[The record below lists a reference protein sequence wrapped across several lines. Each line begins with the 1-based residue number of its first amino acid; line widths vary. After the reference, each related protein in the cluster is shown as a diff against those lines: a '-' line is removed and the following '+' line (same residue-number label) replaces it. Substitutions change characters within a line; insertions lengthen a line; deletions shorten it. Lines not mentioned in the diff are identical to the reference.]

1 MLKFLKKPYPFN
13 DDLRHNT
20 KIIFLISLGLFV
32 FFFLFEPFEIQSLDI
47 KEKIQIVLGI
57 ALATFISL
65 STNLLLLPS
74 ILPKILTSEKWTV
87 KKEIVWNSWILFTI
101 MISYVAYYQI
111 VEISIFDLSITT
123 IFKILLMGLL
133 PISILITIN
142 QERLLRTYKKTAT
155 ELNKKIE
162 EKKSIKDII
171 ITIDSDYQ
179 KDSLTLKIISI
190 LNIRSAGNYIE
201 VYWSEKETVKKQ
213 MIRTSMN
220 KAEELFSK
228 YEFIFK
234 CHRSHLININN
245 IEKIEGNYQG
255 YRVFFKNMNDSIPVS
270 RMYVK
275 KLHDII

>member
-1 MLKFLKKPYPFN
+1 MLKFLKRPYPFN

-20 KIIFLISLGLFV
+20 RIIFLISVGLFV
-32 FFFLFEPFEIQSLDI
+32 FFFLFEPFEIQSLDL
-47 KEKIQIVLGI
+47 KTKIQIVLGI

-65 STNLLLLPS
+65 SINLLLLPS
-74 ILPKILTSEKWTV
+74 ILPQILSSEKWTI
-87 KKEIVWNSWILFTI
+87 KKEILWNLWILFTI

-123 IFKILLMGLL
+123 IFQILLMGLL
-133 PISILITIN
+133 PISVLITIN
-142 QERLLRTYKKTAT
+142 QERLLKTYKKTAD

-162 EKKSIKDII
+162 KKKSIKDII
-171 ITIDSDYQ
+171 VTIDSDYQ
-179 KDSLTLKIISI
+179 KDSLTLKVVSI

-201 VYWSEKETVKKQ
+201 VYWSEKGSVKKQ

-220 KAEELFSK
+220 KAEELLSK

-234 CHRSHLININN
+234 CHRSHLINIHN

-255 YRVFFKNMNDSIPVS
+255 YRVFFKNMDDSIPVS

>member
-1 MLKFLKKPYPFN
+1 MLKFLNKPYPFN

-32 FFFLFEPFEIQSLDI
+32 FFFLFEPFEIQSLDT

-57 ALATFISL
+57 VLATFISL
-65 STNLLLLPS
+65 SINLLLLPS
-74 ILPKILTSEKWTV
+74 ILHKLLTSEKWTV
-87 KKEIVWNSWILFTI
+87 KKEILWNSWILFTI

-123 IFKILLMGLL
+123 IFQILLMGLL

-142 QERLLRTYKKTAT
+142 QERLLRTYKKTAN

-162 EKKSIKDII
+162 EKKSIKNII

-179 KDSLTLKIISI
+179 KDSLTLKLISI

-201 VYWSEKETVKKQ
+201 VFWIEGNSVKKQ

-220 KAEELFSK
+220 KAEVLFEK

-234 CHRSHLININN
+234 CHRSHLINTKN

-255 YRVFFKNMNDSIPVS
+255 YRVFFKNMEDPIPVS
-270 RMYVK
+270 RIYAK
-275 KLHDII
+275 NLHDII

>member
-1 MLKFLKKPYPFN
+1 MLNFLKKPYPFN

-32 FFFLFEPFEIQSLDI
+32 FFFLFEPFEIQSLDT

-57 ALATFISL
+57 VLSTFISL
-65 STNLLLLPS
+65 SINLLLLPS
-74 ILPKILTSEKWTV
+74 ILPKLLTSEKWTV
-87 KKEIVWNSWILFTI
+87 KKEILWNSWILFTI

-111 VEISIFDLSITT
+111 VEINIFDLSITT
-123 IFKILLMGLL
+123 IFQILLMGLL

-142 QERLLRTYKKTAT
+142 QERLLRTYKKTAN

-179 KDSLTLKIISI
+179 KDSLTLKLVSI

-201 VYWSEKETVKKQ
+201 VYWIEGNSVKKQ

-220 KAEELFSK
+220 KAEVLFEK

-234 CHRSHLININN
+234 CHRSHLINTKN

-255 YRVFFKNMNDSIPVS
+255 YRVFFKNMEDPIPVS
-270 RMYVK
+270 RIYAK
-275 KLHDII
+275 NLHDII

>member
-1 MLKFLKKPYPFN
+1 MLKFLNKPYPFN

-32 FFFLFEPFEIQSLDI
+32 FFFLFEPFEIQSLDT

-57 ALATFISL
+57 VLATFISL
-65 STNLLLLPS
+65 SINLLLLPS
-74 ILPKILTSEKWTV
+74 ILHKLLTSEKWTV
-87 KKEIVWNSWILFTI
+87 KKEILWNSWILFTI

-123 IFKILLMGLL
+123 IFQILLMGLL

-142 QERLLRTYKKTAT
+142 QERLLRTYKKTAN

-179 KDSLTLKIISI
+179 KDSLTLKLVSI

-201 VYWSEKETVKKQ
+201 VFWIEGNSVKKQ

-220 KAEELFSK
+220 KAEILFEK

-234 CHRSHLININN
+234 CHRSHLINTKN

-255 YRVFFKNMNDSIPVS
+255 YRVFFKNMEDPIPVS
-270 RMYVK
+270 RIYAK
-275 KLHDII
+275 NLHDII

>member
-1 MLKFLKKPYPFN
+1 MLKFLRRPYPFN

>member
-1 MLKFLKKPYPFN
+1 MLKFLNKPYPFN

-20 KIIFLISLGLFV
+20 KIIFLISVGLFV
-32 FFFLFEPFEIQSLDI
+32 FFFLFEPFEIQSLDT

-57 ALATFISL
+57 VLATFISL
-65 STNLLLLPS
+65 SINLLLLPS
-74 ILPKILTSEKWTV
+74 IHPKLLTSEKWNI
-87 KKEIVWNSWILFTI
+87 KKEILWNSWILFTI

-133 PISILITIN
+133 PISILITTN

-171 ITIDSDYQ
+171 ITIGSDYQ
-179 KDSLTLKIISI
+179 KDSLTLKLISI

-201 VYWSEKETVKKQ
+201 VYWIEGNSVKKQ
-213 MIRTSMN
+213 MIRTSLN
-220 KAEELFSK
+220 KAEELFEK
-228 YEFIFK
+228 HEFIFK
-234 CHRSHLININN
+234 CHRSHLINTKN

-255 YRVFFKNMNDSIPVS
+255 YRVFFKNMEDSIPVS
-270 RMYVK
+270 RIYVK

>member
-1 MLKFLKKPYPFN
+1 MLKFLNKPYPFN

-32 FFFLFEPFEIQSLDI
+32 FFFLFEPFEIQSLDT

-57 ALATFISL
+57 VLATFISL
-65 STNLLLLPS
+65 SINLLLLPS
-74 ILPKILTSEKWTV
+74 IHPKLLTSEKWTV
-87 KKEIVWNSWILFTI
+87 KKEILWNSWILFTI

-123 IFKILLMGLL
+123 IFQILLMGLL

-142 QERLLRTYKKTAT
+142 QERLLRTYKKTAN

-162 EKKSIKDII
+162 EKKSIKNII

-179 KDSLTLKIISI
+179 KDSLTLKLISI

-201 VYWSEKETVKKQ
+201 VFWIEGNSVKKQ

-220 KAEELFSK
+220 KAEILFEK

-234 CHRSHLININN
+234 CHRSHLINTKN

-255 YRVFFKNMNDSIPVS
+255 YRVFFKNMEDPIPVS
-270 RMYVK
+270 RIYAK
-275 KLHDII
+275 NLHDII